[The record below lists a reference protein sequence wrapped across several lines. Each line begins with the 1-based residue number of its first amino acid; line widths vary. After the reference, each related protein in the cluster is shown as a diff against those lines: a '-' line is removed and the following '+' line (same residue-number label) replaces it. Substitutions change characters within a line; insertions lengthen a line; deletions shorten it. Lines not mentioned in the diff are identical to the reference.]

1 MFWRLSDFG
10 DLMAGLDHY
19 ILLIE
24 RLPDYSS
31 ITISSEWGVGGGDWG
46 RILITPKL
54 LTPNSLLSS

>member
-1 MFWRLSDFG
+1 MFWRLSGFR

-31 ITISSEWGVGGGDWG
+31 IKISSEWGMGSGGSGVGSGEEF
-46 RILITPKL
+46 
-54 LTPNSLLSS
+54 S